1 MAVRT
6 FAGFVHAKT
15 AREGAT
21 GGNILNGVE
30 YLFSLSADMTPQ
42 GLVLVAPA
50 TVSVDIPAGFAPK
63 ALIKAQLQARRDQIA
78 TDTANALAALDSQI
92 LANT

>member
-6 FAGFVHAKT
+6 FAGYVHAKM

-21 GGNILNGVE
+21 AANILNGVE
-30 YLFSLSADMTPQ
+30 YLFALTDDMSPY
-42 GLVLVAPA
+42 GMVLVAPA
-50 TVSVDIPAGFAPK
+50 TVSVDVPAGFNPK

-78 TDTANALAALDSQI
+78 ADTANALAQLDLQI
-92 LANT
+92 ANSV

>member
-6 FAGFVHAKT
+6 FAGFVHAKM

-21 GGNILNGVE
+21 GANILNGVE
-30 YLFSLSADMTPQ
+30 YLFTLTNDMSAQ
-42 GLVLVAPA
+42 GMVLVAPA

-63 ALIKAQLQARRDQIA
+63 ALIRSQLQARRDQIA
-78 TDTANALAALDSQI
+78 TDTANALAALDAQI
-92 LANT
+92 TANS

>member
-6 FAGFVHAKT
+6 FPGYVHARM
-15 AREGAT
+15 AREGAV
-21 GGNILNGVE
+21 GVNILNGVE
-30 YLFSLSADMTPQ
+30 YLFALNDNMTAQ

-50 TVSVDIPAGFAPK
+50 TVSVDVPAGFAPK

-78 TDTANALAALDSQI
+78 QDTTNALAQLDQQI
-92 LANT
+92 ADSA

>member
-1 MAVRT
+1 MAVRN
-6 FAGFVHAKT
+6 FAGYVHART

-30 YLFSLSADMTPQ
+30 YLFALTDNLTPQ
-42 GLVLVAPA
+42 GMVLVAPA
-50 TVSVDIPAGFAPK
+50 TVSVDIPAGFQPK

-78 TDTANALAALDSQI
+78 QDTTNALAQLDQQI
-92 LANT
+92 ADSA